1 MEKRNLPTTFS
12 PKSSPLWKD
21 IKKFSGNKYSIAA
34 VLVFIGMLGIFIP
47 VIPGILFFLFA
58 AALFKP
64 GLMTKIRAKI
74 KSFLRK

>member
-12 PKSSPLWKD
+12 QKSNPLWKD

-34 VLVFIGMLGIFIP
+34 VLVSIGMLGIFIP
-47 VIPGILFFLFA
+47 VIPGFLFFLFA

-64 GLMTKIRAKI
+64 GLMTKIRSRI
-74 KSFLRK
+74 KSILRK